1 MAFKEVAE
9 GLAEMRASVRR
20 FVEDELPPW
29 AQEVDKTG
37 KFPAELMRLLAS
49 QGFLGMRLPEKYGGS
64 DMSLAQYCLVQEELS
79 RCHPMFTILMSGTGG
94 LSPMAI
100 AQYGTD
106 AQKDKYLPPLTR
118 GDTRIAFALTEPGAG
133 SDASS
138 ISTRAT
144 ATDTGWTISGQKQFI
159 SHADSAEVI
168 MVITVTDPA
177 LRSRGGISAFLVD
190 KGTPGMEITRV
201 ETTMGS
207 AAWTLSEITFDN
219 CRVDRTALVGELGR
233 GFQLA
238 SSALTEGRMSV
249 ACLCLGAAEKL
260 LEIATAYAK
269 DRRTFGAPL
278 ADRQAIQWMLA
289 DSATELAAARALVQ
303 QTLLD
308 SEDES
313 QIRIKASMCKLYCSE
328 VAGRMA
334 DKAVQIHGANGVVRG
349 YEVERFYRDL
359 RLFRVGEGSSE
370 MQRLV
375 IARDLLRH

>member
-9 GLAEMRASVRR
+9 GLAEMRTSVRR

-144 ATDTGWTISGQKQFI
+144 ATETGWSISGQKQFI

-168 MVITVTDPA
+168 MVIAVTDPA
-177 LRSRGGISAFLVD
+177 LRARGGISAFLVD

-219 CRVDRTALVGELGR
+219 CKIDQSALVGELGR

>member
-9 GLAEMRASVRR
+9 GLAEMRTSVRR

-144 ATDTGWTISGQKQFI
+144 ATETGWSISGQKQFI

-168 MVITVTDPA
+168 MVIAVTDPA
-177 LRSRGGISAFLVD
+177 LRARGGISAFLVD

-219 CRVDRTALVGELGR
+219 CKIDQSALVGELGR

-375 IARDLLRH
+375 IARDLLRD

>member
-49 QGFLGMRLPEKYGGS
+49 QGFLGMRLPEKYGGA

-144 ATDTGWTISGQKQFI
+144 PTETGWSISGQKQFI

-168 MVITVTDPA
+168 MVIAVTDPA
-177 LRSRGGISAFLVD
+177 LRARGGISAFLVD

-219 CRVDRTALVGELGR
+219 CKIDKSALVGEPGR

-375 IARDLLRH
+375 IARDLLRD

>member
-9 GLAEMRASVRR
+9 GLAEMRTSVRR

-144 ATDTGWTISGQKQFI
+144 ATETGWSISGQKQFI

-168 MVITVTDPA
+168 MVIAVTDPA
-177 LRSRGGISAFLVD
+177 LRARGGISAFLVD

-219 CRVDRTALVGELGR
+219 CRVDQSALVGELGR

>member
-9 GLAEMRASVRR
+9 GLAEMRTSVRR

-144 ATDTGWTISGQKQFI
+144 ATETGWSISGQKQFI

-168 MVITVTDPA
+168 MVIAVTDPA
-177 LRSRGGISAFLVD
+177 LRARGGISAFLVD

-219 CRVDRTALVGELGR
+219 CKIDKSALVGELGR

>member
-144 ATDTGWTISGQKQFI
+144 ATETGWSISGQKQFI

-168 MVITVTDPA
+168 MVIAVTDPA
-177 LRSRGGISAFLVD
+177 LRARGGISAFLVD

-219 CRVDRTALVGELGR
+219 CKIDKSALLDELGR

-375 IARDLLRH
+375 IARDLLRN